1 MPRAPSMS
9 DARQRWESRHREA
22 ASHAPPEPAAF
33 LVETF
38 PLLPAP
44 HPRSRALDFACG
56 AGQNAVW
63 LAERGWPVV
72 AVDFAPAALHRA
84 AALAAAHQIPVQRRS
99 SPVEA
104 ALRRHPLS
112 DLPDRFSG
120 LLLVEADLEI
130 SALPESA
137 FDLILCFHYLH
148 RAAFPA
154 IERALAPRGFLLY
167 ETFTVG
173 AFTVG
178 AHPSVRP
185 PSLATD
191 DQRAFLD
198 GPRSPDHLLARN
210 ELRSAF
216 PHLQTLFYRE
226 WTTPKPWPASSPEKC
241 SGGFTPPSFLRF
253 LLSVFS
259 VSP

>member
-1 MPRAPSMS
+1 MNSS
-9 DARQRWESRHREA
+9 LQRWESRHREA
-22 ASHAPPEPAAF
+22 ASQAPPEPAAF
-33 LVETF
+33 LIETF

-72 AVDFAPAALHRA
+72 AVDFAPATLHRA
-84 AALAAAHQIPVQRRS
+84 ATLAAAHRLPVQRRS
-99 SPVEA
+99 SLVEA
-104 ALRRHPLS
+104 ALDRHPV
-112 DLPDRFSG
+112 PG
-120 LLLVEADLEI
+120 LVLVEADLEI

-154 IERALAPRGFLLY
+154 IERALAPHGFLLY
-167 ETFTVG
+167 ETFTE
-173 AFTVG
+173 
-178 AHPSVRP
+178 
-185 PSLATD
+185 
-191 DQRAFLD
+191 DQRNFPD

-226 WTTPKPWPASSPEKC
+226 WTTPQALAS
-241 SGGFTPPSFLRF
+241 
-253 LLSVFS
+253 LLARKM
-259 VSP
+259 

>member
-1 MPRAPSMS
+1 MNPSL
-9 DARQRWESRHREA
+9 QRWQSRHREA
-22 ASHAPPEPAAF
+22 ASHPPPEPAAF

-84 AALAAAHQIPVQRRS
+84 AALAAAHHIPVQRRS
-99 SPVEA
+99 SLVEVT
-104 ALRRHPLS
+104 LDRHPL
-112 DLPDRFSG
+112 PG
-120 LLLVEADLEI
+120 IVLVEADLET
-130 SALPESA
+130 SALPEAA

-167 ETFTVG
+167 ETFT
-173 AFTVG
+173 AG

-185 PSLATD
+185 PSLTTD

-226 WTTPKPWPASSPEKC
+226 WTAPQALAS
-241 SGGFTPPSFLRF
+241 
-253 LLSVFS
+253 LLARKM
-259 VSP
+259 

>member
-1 MPRAPSMS
+1 MNPSL
-9 DARQRWESRHREA
+9 QHWESRHREA
-22 ASHAPPEPAAF
+22 ASHPPPEPAAF

-72 AVDFAPAALHRA
+72 AVDFSPAALHRA
-84 AALAAAHQIPVQRRS
+84 AALAAARQIPVQRRS
-99 SPVEA
+99 SLVEA
-104 ALRRHPLS
+104 AEFIPARPGGRHPLA
-112 DLPDRFSG
+112 G
-120 LLLVEADLEI
+120 LVLVEADLET
-130 SALPESA
+130 SALPEAA

-167 ETFTVG
+167 ETFTE
-173 AFTVG
+173 
-178 AHPSVRP
+178 
-185 PSLATD
+185 
-191 DQRAFLD
+191 DQRAFAD
-198 GPRSPDHLLARN
+198 GPHSPDHLLARN

-226 WTTPKPWPASSPEKC
+226 WTTPQALAS
-241 SGGFTPPSFLRF
+241 
-253 LLSVFS
+253 LLARK
-259 VSP
+259 